1 MGLWCQGQEIFV
13 RTIQSFAQAKVAGS
27 EGTPRCGDV
36 VVIDLQDE
44 DARKCIQKWVASE
57 CKVLVACDPNK
68 MSDVVEAVQMGASK
82 VLSKPVSLRDLQEY
96 VEVSEP
102 EQEEVQQWRE
112 KFAMEILGNSEAI
125 NEALEMAMAA
135 SDVDCPVLITGES
148 GTGKELLARAL
159 HRASN
164 RAGSACVP
172 VNCPAIPKELVE
184 SELFGHSKGAF
195 TGATNARVGRFAAAN
210 GGTLFLDEIGEM
222 DLNIQSKLLRV
233 LQDFEITP
241 VGESRSQRVDVRVI
255 AATNR
260 DLEEMSEKGTFRED
274 LYYRLNVIQIHLPPL
289 RERRGDIPQLI
300 DSLLALISEERKM
313 PAPELSDEVRE
324 ALTTYRWPG
333 NVRQL
338 RNVLERLV
346 ILRRGK
352 EVLLSHL
359 PACVTRGSQ
368 PEQTSGAESFDLPA
382 DGMDLKRAL
391 LRFEETMIRK
401 ALLATEGNKN
411 QAAKI
416 LGLNRTT
423 LVEKLRKRP
432 VAAVG

>member
-1 MGLWCQGQEIFV
+1 MGLWCQGKEAFV
-13 RTIQSFAQAKVAGS
+13 RTIQSFAQAKIAGS

-36 VVIDLQDE
+36 VVLDLQDD

-57 CKVLVACDPNK
+57 CQVLVACDPHK
-68 MSDVVEAVQMGASK
+68 MTDVVEAVQMGASK
-82 VLSKPVSLRDLQEY
+82 VLSKPVSLRDLQEF
-96 VEVSEP
+96 VEVKEV
-102 EQEEVQQWRE
+102 EQEDVQAWRE
-112 KFAMEILGNSEAI
+112 KYAGEILGNSEAI

-159 HRASN
+159 HRASQ

-260 DLEEMSEKGTFRED
+260 DLEEMSEKGGFRED
-274 LYYRLNVIQIHLPPL
+274 LYYRLNVVQIHLPPL
-289 RERRGDIPQLI
+289 RERRGDIPMLI
-300 DSLLALISEERKM
+300 DSLLALISDERKL
-313 PAPELSDEVRE
+313 PAPILTDEVRD
-324 ALTTYRWPG
+324 ALIAYRWPG

-352 EVLLSHL
+352 EVTLSHL
-359 PACVTRGSQ
+359 PTCVTRAKKTEEGADAASFEL
-368 PEQTSGAESFDLPA
+368 PEE
-382 DGMDLKRAL
+382 GMDLRRAL
-391 LRFEETMIRK
+391 QRFEETMIRK
-401 ALLATEGNKN
+401 ALLQTEGNKN

-432 VAAVG
+432 IAVAS